1 MIGLRGLAALGFH
14 GLLSGASSHDLHS
27 RHPGGRPGALPHER
41 LFRPSWNNSP
51 ARRVQSGR
59 YNSAS
64 EVVREKRCGCWRST
78 TRRAQ
83 PNLRNSTGNSAAAS
97 PPLIAAKS
105 STPPWPEPDYSAS
118 PSSAGSRARERLRP
132 WRRRREAGCHFANY
146 SAQKFARYLARR
158 TLLELARAS
167 SNAISFRKRKNARE
181 MQTMPIRCKTASF
194 AQPGG
199 SVRNQG

>member
-1 MIGLRGLAALGFH
+1 MNVSSARAGIIRRHEGAIGPLQLGE
-14 GLLSGASSHDLHS
+14 
-27 RHPGGRPGALPHER
+27 RGRPGKALR
-41 LFRPSWNNSP
+41 LLEEHDS
-51 ARRVQSGR
+51 ARAAQLAEFDRELGCR
-59 YNSAS
+59 LATIDRS
-64 EVVREKRCGCWRST
+64 EVIDPAVARARLQRKSEQ
-78 TRRAQ
+78 RRK
-83 PNLRNSTGNSAAAS
+83 PH
-97 PPLIAAKS
+97 
-105 STPPWPEPDYSAS
+105 
-118 PSSAGSRARERLRP
+118 ARERLRP